1 MSRAGQTGGAP
12 GRWQPTVNGSLSA
25 KAAVLTWLGWAVLLL
40 QQAADAW
47 VHQVPWIIWLGKL
60 LPLLIFLPGMLKDNL
75 RSFIWL
81 CFVCLLY
88 FMALVERLFAVPGS
102 WLAIIGTVAV
112 VVLFISSMMYVR
124 WRAREL
130 REVH

>member
-1 MSRAGQTGGAP
+1 M
-12 GRWQPTVNGSLSA
+12 
-25 KAAVLTWLGWAVLLL
+25 LTWLGWSVLLL
-40 QQAADAW
+40 QQAVDAW